1 MKSAIFPLLA
11 ALELF
16 GCGKGK
22 AEPAE
27 APAASTSASI
37 GPASSSH
44 VDEEA
49 HEALPKRLTLTP
61 EVISEAR
68 IRTEPVAKT
77 VLSET
82 LSLPGEVTADPD
94 KLATVASPVSG
105 RLERVSFR
113 EGSTVKK
120 GDALATLRVP
130 DIAKAKADHASSQ
143 AKALAARGNS
153 DRLNELASKGLAS
166 QQEVLSAQA
175 DADALQAQSR
185 AADEL
190 LRAIGAGS
198 ETINSVLTLRAP
210 ISGVVI
216 ARNAIVGQPV
226 SADQTLATIAD
237 LKEAW
242 FLGRVFEKDLERL
255 KTGTRSEVRLNAYT
269 ERRFAGT
276 VEYIG
281 RQIDPI
287 ARTLTARIRIQNDTD
302 LLSVGLFGTAF
313 VETAAQN
320 AGTPVLVVPQTAV
333 VSIGDKPAVFVREA
347 DGDFLLHEVVLGA
360 RALGKAQVVSGLR
373 EGENVVVEGAF
384 TLKSL
389 ILKSTFGEED

>member
-1 MKSAIFPLLA
+1 
-11 ALELF
+11 
-16 GCGKGK
+16 
-22 AEPAE
+22 
-27 APAASTSASI
+27 
-37 GPASSSH
+37 

-49 HEALPKRLTLTP
+49 HEALPKRLNLTP
-61 EVISEAR
+61 EVVREAR
-68 IRTEPVAKT
+68 IRTEPAVKEL
-77 VLSET
+77 LSET
-82 LSLPGEVTADPD
+82 LSLPGEVIADPD
-94 KLATVASPVSG
+94 KLATLASPVSG
-105 RLERVSFR
+105 RLESVNFR
-113 EGSTVKK
+113 EGSAVKK
-120 GDALATLRVP
+120 GDPLATLRVP
-130 DIAKAKADHASSQ
+130 DIARAKADYASSH
-143 AKALAARGNS
+143 AKDLAARANS
-153 DRLNELASKGLAS
+153 ERLNELAAKGLAS
-166 QQEVLSAQA
+166 QQEVLSAQS
-175 DADALQAQSR
+175 DADALHAQSR

-216 ARNAIVGQPV
+216 ARNAVVGQPV

-269 ERRFAGT
+269 ERRFEGT

-287 ARTLTARIRIQNDTD
+287 ARTLTARIRIQDDTG

-333 VSIGDKPAVFVREA
+333 VSIGEKPAVFVREP
-347 DGDFLLHEVVLGA
+347 DGHYLLHEVVLGA
-360 RALGKAQVVSGLR
+360 HALGKTQVVSGLR
-373 EGENVVVEGAF
+373 ERENVVVDGAF
-384 TLKSL
+384 TLKSM